1 MFLVLEASRVL
12 AEKLVVEYEDENAAI
27 DEAFIRILG
36 RLPKEDEEKV
46 LEEFYAEELS
56 RFQKEPD
63 IAANTLS
70 VGESPSA
77 EKEAIRTAA
86 LMQVI
91 VALYNLEETVT
102 KT

>member
-1 MFLVLEASRVL
+1 LVLEASRVL
-12 AEKLVVEYEDENAAI
+12 AEKLVVEYEDEKAAI

>member
-1 MFLVLEASRVL
+1 LFLVLEASRVL

-70 VGESPSA
+70 VGE
-77 EKEAIRTAA
+77 
-86 LMQVI
+86 
-91 VALYNLEETVT
+91 NLHPP
-102 KT
+102 KRKR